1 VALTLLPVG
10 AGAADTRPRDDLITA
25 DDLSVVWPEVSHRL
39 AKLLTS
45 RGAARDVVDDVVQEV
60 AARILAHGIV
70 YVDAMDLMRWAVPV
84 ALNLLV
90 DNARAAAKVTP
101 VTEDH
106 HSPVSDVADLV
117 AHRDRLG
124 RVLGAVRQLSP
135 ADRAAL
141 ATPSEAPA
149 DRREAV
155 KLAVRRHRARR
166 RLLALVD
173 GVAAFL
179 GVVGGWLRRTRSSAA
194 TATVAIAAA
203 PMALLLVAPYAPP
216 AADPSPMTSGV
227 SVQERRRVP
236 SVRRPARAVPVRRPA
251 RPVPV
256 VRVRPVS
263 PRPAPAAPAAKREEL
278 ARMGGGK
285 AGAVAVLGHDASE
298 EDGFVCVRD
307 TGLTDDFCLLPR
319 RVHHGL

>member
-1 VALTLLPVG
+1 ME
-10 AGAADTRPRDDLITA
+10 AGAADTRPRDDVITA

-45 RGAARDVVDDVVQEV
+45 RGAPRDVVDDVVQET
-60 AARILAHGIV
+60 AARVLARGIV
-70 YVDAMDLMRWAVPV
+70 FDDAMDLMRWAVPV

-106 HSPVSDVADLV
+106 DAPVADVADLV

-141 ATPSEAPA
+141 ATPTEVPA

-173 GVAAFL
+173 GVAAFAALL
-179 GVVGGWLRRTRSSAA
+179 GAWLRRSRSSAA

-203 PMALLLVAPYAPP
+203 PMALLLVAPFAPP
-216 AADPSPMTSGV
+216 SPDSAPATSGV
-227 SVQERRRVP
+227 SVQEPRR
-236 SVRRPARAVPVRRPA
+236 A
-251 RPVPV
+251 PV
-256 VRVRPVS
+256 VRRSARVVPAARVARPAAAVRV
-263 PRPAPAAPAAKREEL
+263 RRAAAPAAPAAAPAVRKDV
-278 ARMGGGK
+278 ARVGGGK
-285 AGAVAVLGHDASE
+285 AGGVAVVGRDRTDD
-298 EDGFVCVRD
+298 DGFVCVRD

-319 RVHHGL
+319 RIHHGL

>member
-1 VALTLLPVG
+1 MG
-10 AGAADTRPRDDLITA
+10 AGAADTRPRDDVITA

-45 RGAARDVVDDVVQEV
+45 RGATRDVVDDVVQEV
-60 AARILAHGIV
+60 AARVLARGIV
-70 YVDAMDLMRWAVPV
+70 FDDAMDLMRWAVPV

-90 DNARAAAKVTP
+90 DNARAAAKVTA
-101 VTEDH
+101 VTDDH
-106 HSPVSDVADLV
+106 DSPVGDVADLV

-141 ATPSEAPA
+141 ATPTEVPA

-173 GVAAFL
+173 GVAAFVAL
-179 GVVGGWLRRTRSSAA
+179 VGGMLRRSRPSAV

-203 PMALLLVAPYAPP
+203 PMALFLVAPFTPP
-216 AADPSPMTSGV
+216 AVEPAPETSGV

-236 SVRRPARAVPVRRPA
+236 AARRVVRTVPAPRPVRPAPVARAAGVAP
-251 RPVPV
+251 
-256 VRVRPVS
+256 
-263 PRPAPAAPAAKREEL
+263 PAAPAKPPVKPKEL
-278 ARMGGGK
+278 ARVGGGR
-285 AGAVAVLGHDASE
+285 AGGVAVVGRDTAE
-298 EDGFVCVRD
+298 GDGFVCVRD

-319 RVHHGL
+319 RIHHGL